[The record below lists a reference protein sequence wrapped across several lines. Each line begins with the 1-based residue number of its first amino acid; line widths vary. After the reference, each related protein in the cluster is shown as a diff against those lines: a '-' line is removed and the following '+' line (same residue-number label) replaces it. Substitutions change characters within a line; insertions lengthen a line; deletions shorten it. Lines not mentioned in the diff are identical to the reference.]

1 MASRVTSVRHGRRPG
16 KPCPTRARSLAMPSS
31 VMRPCSVSAMGPP
44 WTRRRE
50 GPQAR
55 PEQPDDRLFEE
66 AALDGERARR
76 EKVVAPAGQPAERRG
91 VGEVRADHAEER
103 DAQVRDLLRLPA
115 GVARRLA
122 HHRDAL
128 AVERADPALEERL
141 HRGRLLEQRAL
152 QQARQVRVARQVRGQ
167 PVERRVHAL
176 GPEAV
181 LPRDHVDDRP
191 ETALEDGVVERLLA
205 GEVVVEAGGGDLHLA
220 CQVAHRHAFHAAR
233 GEQALGGVEDELAG
247 RGGGSA
253 VTGPPLDGS
262 AGHGG
267 GVTNERSLRQGA
279 MGYFRS
285 TVSPHATGS
294 ALLRMPTPFP
304 ASKPAAYCPR
314 KGTRPLAPR
323 RWAARPRPYRMP

>member
-44 WTRRRE
+44 WA
-50 GPQAR
+50 GPRAR

-91 VGEVRADHAEER
+91 VGEVGEDHAEEG

-152 QQARQVRVARQVRGQ
+152 QQARQMRVAGQVRGQ
-167 PVERRVHAL
+167 PIERRMHAL
-176 GPEAV
+176 GLEAV
-181 LPRDHVDDRP
+181 LPRDHVDDRR
-191 ETALEDGVVERLLA
+191 ETALEDGV
-205 GEVVVEAGGGDLHLA
+205 
-220 CQVAHRHAFHAAR
+220 AR
-233 GEQALGGVEDELAG
+233 GGARMEVLPPENGRLPGPRRPSITKRIVFGTLIPAGFAAGLFWLGMDRIIPNTVIAG
-247 RGGGSA
+247 FA
-253 VTGPPLDGS
+253 VIW
-262 AGHGG
+262 A
-267 GVTNERSLRQGA
+267 A
-279 MGYFRS
+279 
-285 TVSPHATGS
+285 
-294 ALLRMPTPFP
+294 ALLSLIAFGEPL
-304 ASKPAAYCPR
+304 
-314 KGTRPLAPR
+314 KG
-323 RWAARPRPYRMP
+323 

>member
-1 MASRVTSVRHGRRPG
+1 
-16 KPCPTRARSLAMPSS
+16 MPSS

-44 WTRRRE
+44 WAGAR
-50 GPQAR
+50 AR

-76 EKVVAPAGQPAERRG
+76 EKVVAPGGQPAERRG
-91 VGEVRADHAEER
+91 VGEVREDHAEEG
-103 DAQVRDLLRLPA
+103 DAQVRDLLRLPT

-176 GPEAV
+176 GPEPV
-181 LPRDHVDDRP
+181 LPRDGHYLDDRR

-205 GEVVVEAGGGDLHLA
+205 GEVIVEAGGGDPHLA
-220 CQVAHRHAFHAAR
+220 RAVAYRHALHPVR
-233 GEQALGGVEDELAG
+233 REQPLGGVEDDLAG
-247 RGGGSA
+247 GGGGSA
-253 VTGPPLDGS
+253 VTGPPLYGS
-262 AGHGG
+262 ARHGG
-267 GVTNERSLRQGA
+267 GVTNERSLRQG
-279 MGYFRS
+279 
-285 TVSPHATGS
+285 
-294 ALLRMPTPFP
+294 
-304 ASKPAAYCPR
+304 
-314 KGTRPLAPR
+314 RPLCSPEPVLLAGIASTR
-323 RWAARPRPYRMP
+323 S

>member
-1 MASRVTSVRHGRRPG
+1 M
-16 KPCPTRARSLAMPSS
+16 RARSLAMPSS
-31 VMRPCSVSAMGPP
+31 VMRPCSVSAMGSP
-44 WTRRRE
+44 WA
-50 GPQAR
+50 GPRAR

-91 VGEVRADHAEER
+91 VGEVREDHAAEG
-103 DAQVRDLLRLPA
+103 DAQVRDLLRFPA

-128 AVERADPALEERL
+128 EVERADPALEERL

-167 PVERRVHAL
+167 PVECRVHAL
-176 GPEAV
+176 GPETV

-205 GEVVVEAGGGDLHLA
+205 GEVIVEARGGDPHLA
-220 CQVAHRHAFHAAR
+220 REVAYRHALHPVR
-233 GEQALGGVEDELAG
+233 REQPLGGVEDDLAG
-247 RGGGSA
+247 GGGGSA

-279 MGYFRS
+279 IGY
-285 TVSPHATGS
+285 
-294 ALLRMPTPFP
+294 P
-304 ASKPAAYCPR
+304 AR
-314 KGTRPLAPR
+314 
-323 RWAARPRPYRMP
+323 YRTY